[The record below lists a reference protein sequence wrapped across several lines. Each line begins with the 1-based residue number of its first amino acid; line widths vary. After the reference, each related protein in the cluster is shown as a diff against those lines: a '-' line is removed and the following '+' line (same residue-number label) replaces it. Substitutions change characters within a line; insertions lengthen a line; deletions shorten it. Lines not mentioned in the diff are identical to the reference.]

1 MSLGEYTA
9 DQLYDMIL
17 HPETLKSYPGFKLA
31 LEMGI
36 ANNMA
41 FYHDLPY
48 EEIKQFVGEEKEAIF
63 RNIPAEIVADNEV
76 TWEHVGSTSIKG
88 MPGTLFPDSLILY
101 KKYPPPREVFEAL
114 MSSGFVFIGAGPL
127 DPADLWFLKK
137 ISREG
142 SRLDSQIYKIHLTPC
157 TLGASQ
163 LLIET
168 RDRCNNNPADFE
180 DYKNAKVAAAVHLQ
194 DNNVMGYKGAKCQ
207 SKLLKELSQK
217 YGIKQAGPPKQ

>member
-76 TWEHVGSTSIKG
+76 TWEHVGSTSIKD
-88 MPGTLFPDSLILY
+88 TSL
-101 KKYPPPREVFEAL
+101 
-114 MSSGFVFIGAGPL
+114 
-127 DPADLWFLKK
+127 
-137 ISREG
+137 
-142 SRLDSQIYKIHLTPC
+142 HLT
-157 TLGASQ
+157 
-163 LLIET
+163 T
-168 RDRCNNNPADFE
+168 RGSVDTPRRGVGNPYHVTAFLSATRW
-180 DYKNAKVAAAVHLQ
+180 K
-194 DNNVMGYKGAKCQ
+194 
-207 SKLLKELSQK
+207 KLPT
-217 YGIKQAGPPKQ
+217 PPQEF